1 MRLPAFIRWQG
12 FVFPRKS
19 SELISALDLV
29 PTVMTLVGGKIDA
42 NETLH
47 GIDLSKTVI
56 LNREVSCEASDEISR
71 NYHALISSQ
80 GDNILSIIHRHQT
93 LIQMV

>member
-12 FVFPRKS
+12 FVSPRRS
-19 SELISALDLV
+19 SELICALDIA

-56 LNREVSCEASDEISR
+56 LNRKVSCKASDEISR
-71 NYHALISSQ
+71 NYHASISSQ
-80 GDNILSIIHRHQT
+80 GGNILPIIHRHQT